1 MYRFIKLV
9 KIGWWHNELTNSGIK
24 RLSWISAFLLSTIA
38 PKLLGI
44 NLPEECKK
52 IDEKS
57 QKVIEGYG
65 IYSGASV
72 VEYRSFIIAENHV
85 GQTWNGAPILGACAG
100 AMATTAA
107 IGAICEKAKSNI
119 PVLSYTVTYAVGNIL
134 LTIWG
139 SIVVLFFS

>member
-1 MYRFIKLV
+1 MPLLIFLGPLV
-9 KIGWWHNELTNSGIK
+9 AL
-24 RLSWISAFLLSTIA
+24 FFLSTIA

-85 GQTWNGAPILGACAG
+85 GQTCG
-100 AMATTAA
+100 MAH
-107 IGAICEKAKSNI
+107 
-119 PVLSYTVTYAVGNIL
+119 
-134 LTIWG
+134 
-139 SIVVLFFS
+139 LFWEHAQEP

>member
-1 MYRFIKLV
+1 MSLLIFLGPLV
-9 KIGWWHNELTNSGIK
+9 AL
-24 RLSWISAFLLSTIA
+24 FFLSTIA

-44 NLPEECKK
+44 NLSEECKK

-85 GQTWNGAPILGACAG
+85 GQTWNGALIWGACAG
-100 AMATTAA
+100 AMTTTAT

-119 PVLSYTVTYAVGNIL
+119 PVLSYTVTYTVGNIL
-134 LTIWG
+134 LTILG

>member
-1 MYRFIKLV
+1 MPLLIFWGPLV
-9 KIGWWHNELTNSGIK
+9 ALFFH
-24 RLSWISAFLLSTIA
+24 STIA

-57 QKVIEGYG
+57 QKVIEGHG
-65 IYSGASV
+65 IYSGAAV

-85 GQTWNGAPILGACAG
+85 GQTWNGAL
-100 AMATTAA
+100 
-107 IGAICEKAKSNI
+107 
-119 PVLSYTVTYAVGNIL
+119 
-134 LTIWG
+134 IWG

>member
-1 MYRFIKLV
+1 MPLLIFLGPLV
-9 KIGWWHNELTNSGIK
+9 ALFFFQQLH
-24 RLSWISAFLLSTIA
+24 

-85 GQTWNGAPILGACAG
+85 GQTWNGAL
-100 AMATTAA
+100 
-107 IGAICEKAKSNI
+107 
-119 PVLSYTVTYAVGNIL
+119 
-134 LTIWG
+134 IWG

>member
-1 MYRFIKLV
+1 MPLLIFLGPLV
-9 KIGWWHNELTNSGIK
+9 AL
-24 RLSWISAFLLSTIA
+24 FFLSTIA

-85 GQTWNGAPILGACAG
+85 GQTWNGAL
-100 AMATTAA
+100 
-107 IGAICEKAKSNI
+107 
-119 PVLSYTVTYAVGNIL
+119 
-134 LTIWG
+134 IWE